1 LESFDAV
8 TQQGFSIT
16 SLFGLELVISAVLI
30 AVVVV
35 WMAVALVRFRAR
47 PGQSTEPP
55 QTHGNRNLELIWTI
69 TPAVTL
75 LVIFFLTVQTMH
87 SVQAAAPGAQPLRVI
102 GHQWWWEYEYPDQQV
117 ITANE
122 LHVPV
127 GTPILIDLQ
136 SVDVI
141 HSFHV
146 PRFGWM
152 RDTVPGKTNL
162 MPVTVV
168 TPGVFDGT
176 CNQYCGLQH
185 AWMRV
190 VVRAETPDQFASWVQ
205 QQRQPV
211 VPSGSRGEQLFLQNT
226 CVNCHAIRGL
236 PATARV
242 GPDLTH
248 LGSRGTLGTGVVDN
262 TPANLRRWIRNASS
276 IKPGVLMPAFQNLS
290 DQDLGVLADYLESLE

>member
-1 LESFDAV
+1 MQSFDPA
-8 TQQGFSIT
+8 TQQGLSIT
-16 SLFGLELVISAVLI
+16 NLFWLELAISAVLMAIVI
-30 AVVVV
+30 A
-35 WMAVALVRFRAR
+35 WMVVALVRFRAR
-47 PGQSTEPP
+47 PGEAIEPP
-55 QTHGNRNLELIWTI
+55 QTYGNRTMELIWTI
-69 TPAVTL
+69 VPALTL
-75 LVIFFLTVQTMH
+75 AVVFFLVVQTMR
-87 SVQAAAPGAQPLRVI
+87 SVEAAAPGAQTVRVI

-117 ITANE
+117 VTANE
-122 LHVPV
+122 LHVPL
-127 GTPILIDLQ
+127 GTPLVLNLQ

-168 TPGVFDGT
+168 EGGTFDGA

-190 VVRAETPDQFASWVQ
+190 IVRAEPADQFNAWIQ
-205 QQRQPV
+205 QQRQSV
-211 VPSGSRGEQLFLQNT
+211 VASGSRGEQVFLQNT

-236 PATARV
+236 PAAAHV

-248 LGSRGTLGTGVVDN
+248 LGTRTTLGTGVIDN
-262 TPANLRRWIRNASS
+262 KPASLRRWIRNASS
-276 IKPGVLMPAFQNLS
+276 IKHGVLMPPFPNLS
-290 DQDLGVLADYLESLE
+290 VQDLGALADYLESLK

>member
-1 LESFDAV
+1 VESFDPV
-8 TQQGFSIT
+8 TQQGFTIS
-16 SLFGLELVISAVLI
+16 SLFSLELVISAVLM
-30 AVVVV
+30 AVVVA
-35 WMAVALVRFRAR
+35 WMVTALVRFRAR
-47 PGQSTEPP
+47 SDQPTEPP
-55 QTHGNRNLELIWTI
+55 QTYGNRTLELIWTI
-69 TPAVTL
+69 SPAAVL
-75 LVIFFLTVQTMH
+75 ALVFFLVIQTMH
-87 SVQAAAPGAQPLRVI
+87 SVQAAAPGAQPVRVI
-102 GHQWWWEYEYPDQQV
+102 GHQWWWEYEYADQQV

-127 GTPILIDLQ
+127 GTALVLNLR

-146 PRFGWM
+146 PQFGWM

-162 MPVTVV
+162 MPLTVV
-168 TPGVFDGT
+168 TPGRFDGT

-190 VVRAETPDQFASWVQ
+190 IVQAEPAAQFNAWLQ
-205 QQRQPV
+205 QQRQTV
-211 VPSGSRGEQLFLQNT
+211 AASGSPGEQIFLHNT

-248 LGSRGTLGTGVVDN
+248 LGSRATLGTGVVDN
-262 TPANLRRWIRNASS
+262 TTDNLRRWIRNAAS
-276 IKPGVLMPAFQNLS
+276 IKPGVLMPAFGNLS
-290 DQDLGVLADYLESLE
+290 EVDLGLLAEYLESLI